1 MGVGWQG
8 ASEAAVV
15 TVLQP
20 ERCDTAKRP
29 MPLQKVR
36 VGTQLRHAEGS
47 PIPPLWTGWLIREDR
62 QTKNGYRIN

>member
-62 QTKNGYRIN
+62 QIKNGYIIT